1 MPEIKPTEVESA
13 ASIKVVGVGGA
24 GGSAIDRMK
33 EIGLSGVEFVAVNT
47 DAQALHHSTAETKVH
62 IGRGL
67 GAGGDPEK
75 GRDAAESAREA
86 IGKSLEG
93 ADMVFITL
101 GAGGGT
107 GSGAGP
113 IVAEEAK
120 NRDILTVGVA
130 TKPFTFEGAKRR
142 ENADT
147 AIENLSHNVDALIT
161 IPNDRLLQT
170 IDPRTPLTETFKIA
184 DDVLRQGV
192 QGISELITEHSLINL
207 DFADVKAIMKN
218 AGSALMGIGRASGD
232 NRAVLA
238 AQQAIESPLIE
249 VKIDGARG
257 VLFSVAGGYDM
268 AMSEVQDAAE
278 IITGAVAPDA
288 NIIFG
293 ASIRPEL
300 EDEIVVTVVATGFDS
315 EYYQKMGG
323 MSSNMVAESTGS
335 SVPTVADALRQ
346 RDYVDSSVNG
356 ASSYNSGVSSGY
368 GSTSGYGSSI
378 SSNGYGNTNGYSSS
392 TGSLYSSDNMA
403 SSSSASVASSMNN
416 SQSYGQS
423 TGVANETTRSTMQPD
438 AGNTADFTAEPRANM
453 WDSIRTDSSSDDD
466 LDVPPSLRDRL
477 RGKNRE

>member
-113 IVAEEAK
+113 IVAEEAR

-315 EYYQKMGG
+315 EYYQKMGSTASAVTETA
-323 MSSNMVAESTGS
+323 SST
-335 SVPTVADALRQ
+335 VPTVADALRQ
-346 RDYVDSSVNG
+346 RDYVDSSVSTG
-356 ASSYNSGVSSGY
+356 GYSAGTGTSVSGTSSYGGSVSSY
-368 GSTSGYGSSI
+368 GTASGMYGGESMNTMSTAGAGSVTSQGYGSSVQQA
-378 SSNGYGNTNGYSSS
+378 TVPEPR
-392 TGSLYSSDNMA
+392 L
-403 SSSSASVASSMNN
+403 SM
-416 SQSYGQS
+416 Q
-423 TGVANETTRSTMQPD
+423 QPD
-438 AGNTADFTAEPRANM
+438 TGNTADFTAEPRANM
-453 WDSIRTDSSSDDD
+453 WDSIRTDSTDDD